1 VNGRGP
7 DKRRPVA
14 RILILVENLTLP
26 FDRRVWLESLAL
38 TAAGYQVSVICPTG
52 APHTA
57 PYECLE
63 GVHIYRYKEPPPTRS
78 RLSYVWEFLYCWL
91 QTAWLSLKVSR
102 ERGFDVIHACNPP
115 DTFWLLG
122 LFYKVFGGK
131 KFIFDQ
137 HDLCPE
143 LFLSRFGE
151 SRGFLHGAL
160 LWLEKMTYRTAN
172 MVIST
177 NESYRQMAIS
187 RGKKRPEDV
196 VIVRS
201 GPERSRFTGMPGEE
215 SDKRGRS
222 HLVSYLGVMAP
233 QDGVDYLLR
242 SIRLIKDRGR
252 NDISYTLIGS
262 GDSFQDLVQM
272 TKDLDLQTEVEF
284 TGRIPDEDVERILS
298 SSDVCVGPDP
308 KNPLNDVSTMN
319 KILEYMAVGKP
330 VVAFDLVET
339 RFSAGEGALYATP
352 NKEEDLAGK
361 ILQLIDDP
369 DRRRE
374 MGEYNRRRFIDLM
387 AWDYSKI
394 ELVRAYDGLM
404 GVTRK
409 PERSS

>member
-1 VNGRGP
+1 VTAGET
-7 DKRRPVA
+7 DIRRPVA
-14 RILILVENLTLP
+14 RVLILVENLTLP
-26 FDRRVWLESLAL
+26 FDRRVWLESKAL

-52 APHTA
+52 APYTA

-122 LFYKVFGGK
+122 TFYKIFGGK
-131 KFIFDQ
+131 KFLFDQ

-143 LFLSRFGE
+143 LFLSRFRGAK
-151 SRGFLHGAL
+151 GFLYHAL
-160 LWLEKMTYRTAN
+160 MWLEKMTYRTAD

-177 NESYRQMAIS
+177 NESYRRTAIS
-187 RGKKRPEDV
+187 RGKMAPDRV

-201 GPERSRFTGMPGEE
+201 GPERSRFKGVPGEE
-215 SDKRGRS
+215 SDKRGRPY
-222 HLVSYLGVMAP
+222 LVSYLGVMAP
-233 QDGVDYLLR
+233 QDGVDYL
-242 SIRLIKDRGR
+242 IRAIRILKDRGR
-252 NDISYTLIGS
+252 DDISYTLIGS

-272 TKDLDLQTEVEF
+272 TKDLDLQAEVEF

-330 VVAFDLVET
+330 IVSFDLIET
-339 RFSAGEGALYATP
+339 RFSAGDGALYATP
-352 NKEEDLAGK
+352 NEEEEMAGA
-361 ILQLIDDP
+361 IAELLDDP
-369 DRRRE
+369 EKRRR
-374 MGEYNRRRFIDLM
+374 MGEYNRKRFIEQM
-387 AWDYSKI
+387 AWEYSKV
-394 ELVRAYDGLM
+394 ELVQAYDRLTGLRRT
-404 GVTRK
+404 GG
-409 PERSS
+409 PQP